1 MEQSPRQELLYEN
14 KNYLD
19 AIRTV
24 QFFPAGEE
32 GNLPILTLG
41 TADKLLVSFDDL
53 RGDVRNYYFSIEHCD
68 ANWQPSRLHAMDYA
82 TGFNE
87 DSIEDYRTSQGTFQK
102 YTHYS
107 FSFPNEYIA
116 PKVAGNY
123 LLKVYE
129 DADKDRLVLTRK
141 FYVVRPLIQVDTK
154 IGPSLRAQNRLS
166 HQKLDVVIRSSAVSM
181 SNPHR
186 DVQVHVLQNQREDNM
201 QVLTKPMFM
210 SNEEV
215 KYNSSETLDFRGNN
229 EFRYLDIRST
239 KSASAQVLSLDA
251 DTAVHAT
258 LFPDRDNSHSVYGS
272 TYDENGKFF
281 IRNMDHADENYQSD
295 YAYVTFSLQTNQSP
309 DGDIYVV
316 GGFNNYNRTDENRLR
331 FDEESQSWQV
341 TLPLKQGLYDYEYVV
356 QTRDGQVLTDAFSNS
371 FFDTGNDYLV
381 LVYHRRT
388 GTYWDE
394 ILGVGK
400 ISINNKI
407 NKNL

>member
-1 MEQSPRQELLYEN
+1 
-14 KNYLD
+14 
-19 AIRTV
+19 
-24 QFFPAGEE
+24 
-32 GNLPILTLG
+32 
-41 TADKLLVSFDDL
+41 SFDDL
-53 RGDVRNYYFSIEHCD
+53 RGDVRSYYFSIEHCD

-102 YTHYS
+102 YTHHS
-107 FSFPNEYIA
+107 FSFPNGSIA

-129 DADKDRLVLTRK
+129 DADQEGLVLTRK
-141 FYVVRPLIQVDTK
+141 FYVVRPLIQGDTVF
-154 IGPSLRAQNRLS
+154 GPSLPAARRLS
-166 HQKLDVVIRSSAVSM
+166 RQILDVSIRSSAVSI
-181 SNPHR
+181 SKRHR

-251 DTAVHAT
+251 DTAVHVT
-258 LFPDRDNSHSVYGS
+258 LFPDSDNSHSVYGS

-295 YAYVTFSLQTNQSP
+295 YAYVTFSL
-309 DGDIYVV
+309 
-316 GGFNNYNRTDENRLR
+316 
-331 FDEESQSWQV
+331 
-341 TLPLKQGLYDYEYVV
+341 
-356 QTRDGQVLTDAFSNS
+356 
-371 FFDTGNDYLV
+371 
-381 LVYHRRT
+381 
-388 GTYWDE
+388 
-394 ILGVGK
+394 
-400 ISINNKI
+400 
-407 NKNL
+407 